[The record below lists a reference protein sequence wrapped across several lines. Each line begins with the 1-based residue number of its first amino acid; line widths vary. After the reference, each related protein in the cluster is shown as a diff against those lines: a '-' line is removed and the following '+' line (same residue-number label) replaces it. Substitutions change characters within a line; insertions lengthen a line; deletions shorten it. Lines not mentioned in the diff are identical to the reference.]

1 MPHRTLEKGQAA
13 LEVSAIG
20 LGCTGMTAVYGP
32 PSDKQQLIALIRGA
46 VDRGVTFFDTADAHG
61 PFANWKLVATKFGI
75 DIDHD
80 TGERRGGVNSRPEHV
95 KRVADASLRHLS
107 VDVIEFVLSASCRPG
122 GTD

>member
-1 MPHRTLEKGQAA
+1 
-13 LEVSAIG
+13 VVI
-20 LGCTGMTAVYGP
+20 
-32 PSDKQQLIALIRGA
+32 
-46 VDRGVTFFDTADAHG
+46 
-61 PFANWKLVATKFGI
+61 ATKFGI